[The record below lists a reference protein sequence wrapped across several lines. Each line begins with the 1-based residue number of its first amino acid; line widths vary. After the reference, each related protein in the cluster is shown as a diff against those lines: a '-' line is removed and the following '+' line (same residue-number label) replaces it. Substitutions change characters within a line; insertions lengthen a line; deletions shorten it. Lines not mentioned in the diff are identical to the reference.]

1 MIQSVSI
8 RAVVIDEIRRI
19 ARADDA
25 TINRVI
31 DSGRPAVF
39 EGIAN
44 DWPARSWTLDEIAR
58 RGASTS
64 VTVTRTARDR
74 LVLGEAGLVQHRMRL
89 DEFVRERLEQPD
101 GGYVMAPWEELP
113 ASLTADVPVPARM
126 ARSPLVRRKLWIS
139 RTGTVSPLHRDMPQN
154 LLVQLCGEKTV
165 WLAAPGQARNVYPY
179 SLFSGSPNLAH
190 ADLERPDLERW
201 PRSARVHA
209 LVGRLTPGDG
219 VFIPARWWHQIR
231 TDATSVSV
239 NVWWGEGVS
248 LWIAATAELVKHVRG
263 LSR

>member
-1 MIQSVSI
+1 
-8 RAVVIDEIRRI
+8 VVIDEIRRI
-19 ARADDA
+19 ARVDDA

-39 EGIAN
+39 EGIAK

-58 RGASTS
+58 RGESAS
-64 VTVTRTARDR
+64 VTLTRTARNR
-74 LVLGEAGLVQHRMRL
+74 LVLGDAGLVQDRVRL
-89 DEFVRERLEQPD
+89 GEFVREQLERPE
-101 GGYVMAPWEELP
+101 GGYVMAPWDELP
-113 ASLTADVPVPARM
+113 RSLADDVPVPTRM

-139 RTGTVSPLHRDMPQN
+139 RTGTVSPLHRDMPEN
-154 LLVQLCGEKTV
+154 LLVQLIGEKTV
-165 WLAAPGQARNVYPY
+165 WLAAPRQARNVYPY
-179 SLFSGSPNLAH
+179 SFSSGSPNLAH
-190 ADLERPDLERW
+190 ADLERPDLVRW

-231 TDATSVSV
+231 TDSTSVSV
-239 NVWWGEGVS
+239 NVWWGEGLS
-248 LWIAATAELVKHVRG
+248 LWIAATAELVKRVRG